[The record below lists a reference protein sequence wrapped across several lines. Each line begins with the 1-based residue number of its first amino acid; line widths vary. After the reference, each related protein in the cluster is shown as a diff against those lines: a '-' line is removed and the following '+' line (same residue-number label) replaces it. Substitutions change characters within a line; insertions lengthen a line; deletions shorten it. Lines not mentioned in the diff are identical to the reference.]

1 MRQKRFFTLIELLVV
16 IAIIAILASMLL
28 PALNRARE
36 QGRRASCTSNLKTI
50 ATSFALYTG
59 DYNDFLPYR
68 VATTYK
74 GNSWHQQGGFL
85 LSGWPWKLFSYIG
98 SLRMTMCPA
107 DRHADSIASFPQYWN
122 YTPSQ
127 GDATSWHK
135 FASYTWRYPL
145 HNGAENAGKY
155 ILKTNTFVRPSRQ
168 AIIHELRTFHDPQL
182 QLVSSGFA
190 QARLTNT
197 VTVGAAYLDA
207 SVRQWTIGQRSSSGW
222 ETGFAAGDM
231 SQASNWDDP
240 RVRWDY

>member
-85 LSGWPWKLFSYIG
+85 LSGWPWKLFTYIG
-98 SLRMTMCPA
+98 SLRMTMCVLLIGVPTASPVSRSTGITRQARETPPA
-107 DRHADSIASFPQYWN
+107 
-122 YTPSQ
+122 
-127 GDATSWHK
+127 GTSSRVTRGVIRCTT
-135 FASYTWRYPL
+135 AR
-145 HNGAENAGKY
+145 
-155 ILKTNTFVRPSRQ
+155 KTSGNTF
-168 AIIHELRTFHDPQL
+168 
-182 QLVSSGFA
+182 
-190 QARLTNT
+190 
-197 VTVGAAYLDA
+197 
-207 SVRQWTIGQRSSSGW
+207 
-222 ETGFAAGDM
+222 
-231 SQASNWDDP
+231 
-240 RVRWDY
+240 